1 MSSHGGGN
9 DRWLVSYSDFITLL
23 MVLFVVLYSMGQTD
37 LRKYKELSEAFATA
51 FGGGQTRVVDP
62 SISNMGTS
70 SEDMTAAPI
79 IVPGLPMVS
88 NNSQSQVANDIS
100 DMLVQSGLTSD
111 VSIQNNVEG
120 LLISLS
126 EELIF
131 VPGSADLL
139 NPDAYD
145 VLDKI
150 IVMVKP
156 LDNEIKVVGHTDNN
170 APIDPRYAD
179 NMQLSLDRAY
189 TITNYFQQK
198 GIDPTRIIASGRGE
212 FQPIFPN
219 DTEEHRSLNGR
230 AEIVIIY
237 TQDVDMINLD
247 ITNGVIDNTIIP

>member
-37 LRKYKELSEAFATA
+37 LKKYKELSEAFATA
-51 FGGGQTRVVDP
+51 FGGGNNRVVDP
-62 SISNMGTS
+62 SISNIGTS
-70 SEDMTAAPI
+70 SEDMTTAPI

-88 NNSQSQVANDIS
+88 NNNQSQVANDIS

-131 VPGSADLL
+131 VPGTADLL

-150 IVMVKP
+150 IEMVKP
-156 LDNEIKVVGHTDNN
+156 LDNDIKVVGHTDNT
-170 APIDPRYAD
+170 APVDPRFTD
-179 NMQLSLDRAY
+179 NMQLSLARAY

-198 GIDPTRIIASGRGE
+198 GIDPTRIIASGRGQ

-219 DTEEHRSLNGR
+219 DTDEHRSLNGR

-247 ITNGVIDNTIIP
+247 ITNGVIDSNIIP

>member
-37 LRKYKELSEAFATA
+37 LQKYKELSQAFATA
-51 FGGGQTRVVDP
+51 FGNGPTRVVDP
-62 SISNMGTS
+62 SISSMGST
-70 SEDMTAAPI
+70 SEDMTTAPI
-79 IVPGLPMVS
+79 IVPGLPMVTG
-88 NNSQSQVANDIS
+88 NSQSQVANDIS
-100 DMLVQSGLTSD
+100 DMLVQADLSSD

-139 NPDAYD
+139 NPDAYN

-150 IVMVKP
+150 IEMVKP
-156 LDNEIKVVGHTDNN
+156 LDNEIKVVGHTDDT
-170 APIDPRYAD
+170 PPTDTRYSD
-179 NMQLSLDRAY
+179 NMQLSLARAY
-189 TITNYFQQK
+189 TITNYFQRQ
-198 GIDPTRIIASGRGE
+198 GIDPTRIIASGRGQY
-212 FQPIFPN
+212 QPIFPN
-219 DTEEHRSLNGR
+219 DTAEHKSLNGR

-237 TQDVDMINLD
+237 TQNVDMINLD
-247 ITNGVIDNTIIP
+247 ITSGVIDTTVNP

>member
-37 LRKYKELSEAFATA
+37 LQKYKELSEAFATA
-51 FGGGQTRVVDP
+51 FGGGSTRVVDP
-62 SISNMGTS
+62 SISSIGSTTD
-70 SEDMTAAPI
+70 DMTTAPI

-88 NNSQSQVANDIS
+88 SNSQTQVANDIS
-100 DMLVQSGLTSD
+100 DMLVQADLTSD

-139 NPDAYD
+139 NPDAYG

-150 IVMVKP
+150 IEMVKP
-156 LDNEIKVVGHTDNN
+156 LENEIKVVGHTDDTPPVD
-170 APIDPRYAD
+170 ARYSD
-179 NMQLSLDRAY
+179 NMQLSLARAY
-189 TITNYFQQK
+189 TITNYFQQQ
-198 GIDPTRIIASGRGE
+198 GIDPTRIIASGRGQ

-219 DTEEHRSLNGR
+219 DTDEHRSLNGR
-230 AEIVIIY
+230 AEIVIVY

-247 ITNGVIDNTIIP
+247 ITNGVINTTINP

>member
-1 MSSHGGGN
+1 
-9 DRWLVSYSDFITLL
+9 
-23 MVLFVVLYSMGQTD
+23 
-37 LRKYKELSEAFATA
+37 LSEAFATA

-170 APIDPRYAD
+170 VPTDPRYAD